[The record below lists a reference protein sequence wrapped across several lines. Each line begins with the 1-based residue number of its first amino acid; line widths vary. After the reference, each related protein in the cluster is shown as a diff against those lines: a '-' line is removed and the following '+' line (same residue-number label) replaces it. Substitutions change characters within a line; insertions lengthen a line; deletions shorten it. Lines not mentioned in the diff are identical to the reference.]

1 MNPGT
6 PCILHA
12 RELSLRFPGVLALD
26 NVELCLRA
34 GEVHALLGQNG
45 AGKSTLI
52 RVLTGASAADA
63 GKIALDGR
71 TINPGSP
78 HEAQQLGICA
88 VYQEVNL
95 CPNLSVAENIFA
107 GRYPRRPWLAG
118 GGIDWKAVKAGARAA
133 LGSLQIDLDVDSRLG
148 GHPIAI
154 QQMVAIARATS
165 IAARVLILDEP
176 TSSLDDQEVAQL
188 FAVMQRLK
196 AQGIAIVF
204 VTHFLEQVYAV
215 ADRMTVLRNG
225 ARVGEYL
232 PSELDRSGLIA
243 AMVGRELATRQGTR
257 SDRQQASAAPP
268 GAPTLELTQLARKGG
283 LHPVDLAIGPGEI
296 VGLAGLLGSGR
307 TELARLVFGL
317 DRPDGGTVR
326 IGGAMVNLRGPADA
340 IAHGI
345 AFCPED
351 RQTEGIVGELSVR
364 ENIALALQAR
374 RGLTPCLSLP
384 EQEELATRL
393 IAALGITAASAGAPI
408 RHLSGGNQQKALL
421 ARWLATQPRLMI
433 LDEPTRGIDVAAR
446 EDIIRAIEDLA
457 REGMAVL
464 FISAE
469 IAEVVREADRVV
481 VMRERRKVAELA
493 GGCDEQAVYALIA
506 EHA

>member
-1 MNPGT
+1 MSTGASG
-6 PCILHA
+6 ILHA

-63 GKIALDGR
+63 GTIELDGR
-71 TINPGSP
+71 SIEPGSP
-78 HEAQQLGICA
+78 LEAQQLGICA

-95 CPNLSVAENIFA
+95 CPNLSIAENIYA
-107 GRYPRRPWLAG
+107 GRYPRRPWRAG
-118 GGIDWKAVKAGARAA
+118 GGIDWKAVRAGARAA
-133 LGSLQIDLDVDSRLG
+133 LGSLQVELDVDSRLG
-148 GHPIAI
+148 SHPIAV
-154 QQMVAIARATS
+154 QQMVAIARASS

-196 AQGIAIVF
+196 AQGMAIVF
-204 VTHFLEQVYAV
+204 VTHFLEQVYAI

-232 PSELDRSGLIA
+232 PSELDRGGLIT
-243 AMVGRELATRQGTR
+243 AMVGRELAPREGTR
-257 SDRQQASAAPP
+257 SERRPANAAS
-268 GAPTLELTQLARKGG
+268 GAPALELRQLARKGS
-283 LHPVDLAIGPGEI
+283 LHPVDLVIGPGEI
-296 VGLAGLLGSGR
+296 IGVAGLLGSGR

-317 DRPDGGTVR
+317 DRPDAGT
-326 IGGAMVNLRGPADA
+326 ISIEGAVVDLHSPAEA
-340 IAHGI
+340 IAHGL

-351 RQTEGIVGELSVR
+351 RQSEGVVGDLSVR

-374 RGLTPCLSLP
+374 RGLTPCLSL
-384 EQEELATRL
+384 QQQQELATRL
-393 IAALGITAASAGAPI
+393 IAALGISAANAGAPI

-457 REGMAVL
+457 RDGMAVL

-481 VMRERRKVAELA
+481 VMRERRKVADLP

-506 EHA
+506 EPA